1 MGNAMR
7 EGSATYEGRGATNN
21 EHAQRVQ
28 SMGKCA
34 ICVSTETNI
43 VHIMS
48 ESSALLLCMQ
58 LSQPTGLH
66 TCGAIYNV
74 ALCRASGSV
83 NMVASTKWFPRQY
96 KAKIKRTTYNTK
108 TKM

>member
-1 MGNAMR
+1 MR

-83 NMVASTKWFPRQY
+83 NMVASTKWLPRQY
-96 KAKIKRTTYNTK
+96 KDEIKRTAYSTK